1 MVVLSM
7 LRTEES
13 SEMLAA
19 ELLAPKNKNT
29 FFISINIHK
38 NSEVETT

>member
-19 ELLAPKNKNT
+19 ELLAPKNNKNT
-29 FFISINIHK
+29 YFPKPWIRKVRNKES
-38 NSEVETT
+38 